1 MRIKPTIENFA
12 TAKQLVDALNPLSS
26 WREQQ
31 YATSEDMFF
40 RGQFQAHWDLV
51 PSALRPESF
60 LFKGS
65 DWTNPPL
72 ESVQQIK
79 AEAKIL
85 WLFLSLCDDAG
96 LALPEDGQNLRRS
109 LLEFTEQG
117 GKTSNWPPPEL
128 LSFMA
133 FAQHSGIPTRL
144 LDFTTDSYVASYFA
158 AKKALDS
165 DDFESAGTL
174 SIWCIPSRLISDQFY
189 WGEGSPLVKERRV
202 QIVTAPTYMN
212 QNLRAQKGLFLYDQ
226 KPEQNTNQMNLLD
239 AFPPDSNP
247 PIKLTLPH
255 SEADELLFL
264 LRRLGYH
271 TASLFPSPEQIVQ
284 GIREARILDHRRNRM
299 TSNT

>member
-1 MRIKPTIENFA
+1 
-12 TAKQLVDALNPLSS
+12 
-26 WREQQ
+26 
-31 YATSEDMFF
+31 
-40 RGQFQAHWDLV
+40 
-51 PSALRPESF
+51 
-60 LFKGS
+60 
-65 DWTNPPL
+65 
-72 ESVQQIK
+72 VQQIK
-79 AEAKIL
+79 AEAQTL

-96 LALPEDGQNLRRS
+96 LALPEDGQNLRRALIKFCDCDFCTS
-109 LLEFTEQG
+109 TEDNQQ
-117 GKTSNWPPPEL
+117 TWPPPEL

-133 FAQHSGIPTRL
+133 LAQHSGIPTRL
-144 LDFTTDSYVASYFA
+144 LDFTTDGYVAAFFA
-158 AKKALDS
+158 ANKALDN
-165 DDFESAGTL
+165 DESKSSGTL
-174 SIWCIPSRLISDQFY
+174 SIWCIPSKLTGDQFHR
-189 WGEGSPLVKERRV
+189 GEGNPLPKDWRV

-284 GIREARILDHRRNRM
+284 GIREARILDDRRSRM